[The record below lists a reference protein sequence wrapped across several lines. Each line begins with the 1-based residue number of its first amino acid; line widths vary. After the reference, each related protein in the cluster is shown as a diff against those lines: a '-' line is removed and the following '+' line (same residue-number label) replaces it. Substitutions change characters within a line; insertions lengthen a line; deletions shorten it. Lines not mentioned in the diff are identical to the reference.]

1 MEIKFVR
8 SSCPDPWNGPGYMVW
23 TDKYTGKFQCVGF
36 TSNKNIK
43 SIKEYFVS
51 EGYYVSVVEEPQV
64 Y

>member
-1 MEIKFVR
+1 MEIKFIK
-8 SSCPDPWNGPGYMVW
+8 SDCPDPWNGPGYMVW
-23 TDKYTGKFQCVGF
+23 TDKYTGHFQCVGF

-51 EGYYVSVVEEPQV
+51 EGYCVSIVEEPQV